1 MDDFFQELLVYYAG
15 MRRRALIVI
24 TALFVLLAL
33 VIAYFS
39 SGVVSE
45 QDAIGA
51 NAHEFE
57 SDNAWDTFDTVT
69 DMGTGVT
76 YVVWTN
82 GHSSGMAPLLDR
94 NGRPVISEVGG
105 E

>member
-1 MDDFFQELLVYYAG
+1 MEDFIQESR
-15 MRRRALIVI
+15 MRARRVVRWG
-24 TALFVLLAL
+24 LFVIAVLIAFL
-33 VIAYFS
+33 VWYLT

-69 DMGTGVT
+69 DTGTGVT

-82 GHSSGMAPLLDR
+82 GQSSGMAPLLDR
-94 NGRPVISEVGG
+94 NGRPVISEVDG

>member
-1 MDDFFQELLVYYAG
+1 MEDFFQEILVYSAG
-15 MRRRALIVI
+15 VRRRALIVI
-24 TALFVLLAL
+24 TVLLAL
-33 VIAYFS
+33 LTLVAAYFT

-82 GHSSGMAPLLDR
+82 GHGSGMAPLLDR
-94 NGRPVISEVGG
+94 NGRPVISEVVG